1 MIQGGDGGVSGHQ
14 IQNAQGVDVDHGYV
28 LIGLMIENACHICR
42 QESDIHLIAGD
53 HCRQLIGGGYHGKL
67 IGILSLAVFGIL
79 HQLYQSHRGGAL

>member
-1 MIQGGDGGVSGHQ
+1 MSPDTRYRTPRVLMSITD
-14 IQNAQGVDVDHGYV
+14 YV

-67 IGILSLAVFGIL
+67 VGILGLAVFGIL